1 MMGILAAA
9 EIKFRVFSTFC
20 RNKFARLVP
29 ICVGFLRPALQLALF
44 AIFLVFFGL
53 PLVLKY
59 QEEEVD
65 ISRTLLKGQMYALTD
80 VSNWS
85 PRGHPVDNYVVT

>member
-1 MMGILAAA
+1 MDGILAAA

-20 RNKFARLVP
+20 RHKLVRLIP
-29 ICVGFLRPALQLALF
+29 ICVGFLRPGLQLALF

-65 ISRTLLKGQMYALTD
+65 ISRILLKGQRYALTN
-80 VSNWS
+80 VSKWS
-85 PRGHPVDNYVVT
+85 PSGHYVVS

>member
-1 MMGILAAA
+1 MCILAAA

-20 RNKFARLVP
+20 RNKLARLVP

-65 ISRTLLKGQMYALTD
+65 IRAEVCSDRCQQ
-80 VSNWS
+80 
-85 PRGHPVDNYVVT
+85 VVTP

>member
-65 ISRTLLKGQMYALTD
+65 ISRILLKGQRYALRD
-80 VSNWS
+80 VINWS
-85 PRGHPVDNYVVT
+85 PSGHYVVTQ